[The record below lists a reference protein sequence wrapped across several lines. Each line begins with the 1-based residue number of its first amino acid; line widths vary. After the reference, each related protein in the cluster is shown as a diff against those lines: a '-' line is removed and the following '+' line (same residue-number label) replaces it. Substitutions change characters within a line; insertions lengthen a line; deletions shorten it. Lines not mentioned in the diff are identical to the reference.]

1 MVDST
6 APAGYTYT
14 RTDFVLNDMHNL
26 IEEVGELASLATT
39 EKSSIVAAINELS
52 AKVDELAQKT

>member
-1 MVDST
+1 
-6 APAGYTYT
+6 
-14 RTDFVLNDMHNL
+14 MHNL
-26 IEEVGELASLATT
+26 IEEVGELVSLATT